1 MKQDL
6 TYVEALLG
14 LGAVFLPS
22 LKENEDAIGKVE
34 ASVSPSFA
42 GDALGEEGEEGAAS
56 AVIHDAKGK
65 GVTAKRSG
73 KRSVIKT
80 AAKSPLARRGIAESQ
95 LLRNRR
101 KRLKIKQRGKQAK
114 PRGTSD
120 PVARLK
126 SRGIVI
132 ESPQAAY
139 IRRNQR
145 LRCSRRWS
153 KLELSD
159 VAVAYLREKF
169 GDEYFSPSSQP
180 KLRREAKARS
190 RDIPSHDVAGIPPHE
205 GVRSPNRVE
214 EFFGLSMDMV
224 RR

>member
-14 LGAVFLPS
+14 LGAFFVPS

-42 GDALGEEGEEGAAS
+42 GDALGEAGEEGAAS
-56 AVIHDAKGK
+56 AVSDNARGK
-65 GVTAKRSG
+65 GAAAKRSG
-73 KRSVIKT
+73 KRSVKA
-80 AAKSPLARRGIAESQ
+80 AAKSPSARRGIAESQ

-101 KRLKIKQRGKQAK
+101 KRLKIKQRGKHAK

-120 PVARLK
+120 PAARLK

-180 KLRREAKARS
+180 KLRREAKARG
-190 RDIPSHDVAGIPPHE
+190 DIPSHDVAGIPPHE
-205 GVRSPNRVE
+205 GGRSPNRVE